1 MEPKIIITIGIS
13 GSGKSTFAS
22 TTVQHNP
29 ERYVNVERD
38 KIRNLLF
45 GYTDET
51 ISEYYNRPD
60 LNKLEKEVTRYEDL
74 MIKEGLS
81 QNKTVI
87 VSNTHLSMKYLEKY
101 KFYNVETELLFF
113 DIEIGTALVR
123 DRNRG
128 RMVGKKIIEK
138 QFSKYNNLKINLV
151 KNPID
156 FNTTTIESDRALPK
170 TLLVDLD
177 GTIAHM
183 KDRSP
188 FDWKRVG
195 EDSVDENLIQL
206 FNLIHSGNIYHN
218 RMFFGLDKLE
228 IIVCTGRDASC
239 EKESKEWCNEYG
251 IEYKEFHMRP
261 TGDYRPDWQVKE
273 EMWRDI
279 SKRFNI
285 VALIDDRDVVV
296 QRGRSLG
303 LKVLQVEYHNF

>member
-29 ERYVNVERD
+29 ERYINVERD

-87 VSNTHLSMKYLEKY
+87 VSNTHLTTKYINKY
-101 KFYNVETELLFF
+101 KFYNVETELMFF
-113 DIEIGTALVR
+113 DVELNTALERNSKRVR
-123 DRNRG
+123 R
-128 RMVGKKIIEK
+128 VGEDIIRKQWSRYKVIKKHLLD
-138 QFSKYNNLKINLV
+138 S
-151 KNPID
+151 PID
-156 FNTTTIESDRALPK
+156 FTPVTINLDKALPK
-170 TLLVDLD
+170 IILLDLD

-183 KDRSP
+183 EDRSA

-195 EDSVDENLIQL
+195 EDSVDRSILEVLDCINFSNLKCKEVG
-206 FNLIHSGNIYHN
+206 FETT
-218 RMFFGLDKLE
+218 E

-239 EKESKEWCNEYG
+239 EKESKEWCDKYG

-261 TGDYRPDWQVKE
+261 EGDYRPDWQVKE

>member
-1 MEPKIIITIGIS
+1 MEPKLIITIGIS

-101 KFYNVETELLFF
+101 KFYNVETELMFF
-113 DIEIGTALVR
+113 DIDFDEALVR
-123 DRNRG
+123 DKNRT
-128 RMVGKKIIEK
+128 RTVGKKVIEK

-156 FNTTTIESDRALPK
+156 FTTVHIELNKELPK
-170 TLLVDLD
+170 ILILDLD

-183 KDRSP
+183 KNRSP

-195 EDSVDENLIQL
+195 EDSVDK
-206 FNLIHSGNIYHN
+206 NILEI
-218 RMFFGLDKLE
+218 LDCLNFSNIRCRELNFDTTE
-228 IIVCTGRDASC
+228 IIVCTGRDGSC
-239 EKESKEWCNEYG
+239 EKESKEWCSKYG

-261 TGDYRPDWQVKE
+261 EGDYRPDWQVKE

-279 SKRFNI
+279 AERYNI
-285 VALIDDRDVVV
+285 VTLIDDRDVVV
-296 QRGRSLG
+296 QRGRYLG